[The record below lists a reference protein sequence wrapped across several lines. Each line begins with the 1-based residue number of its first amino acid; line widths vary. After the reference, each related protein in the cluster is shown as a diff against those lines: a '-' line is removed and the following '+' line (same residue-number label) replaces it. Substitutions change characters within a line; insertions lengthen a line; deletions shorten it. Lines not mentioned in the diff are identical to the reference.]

1 MLSGFILLAASDS
14 TEEGII
20 FELVLACNCQSLSK
34 PSSTEP
40 VVFWWM
46 TVHRKILAHA
56 EPSLLL
62 HPFFGRMHIHEV
74 LGWGLGCVSEVG
86 EAVMLLL
93 LLVLLLLLP
102 VTVVPMHVVPWVR
115 ACSEGPSELL
125 SSSSR
130 KLVESL
136 LEAGDAVVVLEAG
149 RARSQPEQQDCASGG
164 SSEALGRKEGSAS
177 ARHSLGTGFLHRLS
191 ILLFS
196 GLILICMLQGWH
208 VCI

>member
-20 FELVLACNCQSLSK
+20 SELVLACNCQSLSK

-40 VVFWWM
+40 MVFWWM

-62 HPFFGRMHIHEV
+62 HPFFGLMHIHEV

-93 LLVLLLLLP
+93 LLLLLLLL

-130 KLVESL
+130 KFVKSL
-136 LEAGDAVVVLEAG
+136 LEAVDAVVVLEAG

-164 SSEALGRKEGSAS
+164 SLGALGSTEGSAS
-177 ARHSLGTGFLHRLS
+177 AHHSPGTGFLHRLS